1 MSEDEGPRFID
12 KLREQHKEQRRKIEV
27 PGMEETLYATPLTT
41 ADIQAVEDR
50 MEDRGWDPDENEHER
65 RALILIQKAE
75 LEDGTP
81 AFRSGDLRFL
91 LNEVDYMTLQRLYA
105 GVMTSTVD
113 LESAK
118 KESESTPPSDS
129 G

>member
-1 MSEDEGPRFID
+1 MTEDDGPRFID
-12 KLREQHKEQRRKIEV
+12 KLRERHREQRREIEV
-27 PGMEETLYATPLTT
+27 PGMEETLYAAPLTT

-50 MEDRGWDPDENEHER
+50 MEAKGLDPEKNEHER

-75 LEDGTP
+75 LEDGSP

-129 G
+129 D

>member
-12 KLREQHKEQRRKIEV
+12 RLRERHREQRREIEV
-27 PGMEETLYATPLTT
+27 QGMEETIYASPLTT

-50 MEDRGWDPDENEHER
+50 MEDRGWDPEENEHER
-65 RALILIQKAE
+65 RCLILIQKAE
-75 LEDGTP
+75 LEDGSP

-91 LNEVDYMTLQRLYA
+91 LNEVDYMTIQRLYA

-118 KESESTPPSDS
+118 KESGTTPPSDS
-129 G
+129 D